1 MAKSDG
7 GMPATNRQRLWQ
19 RRASIAGSLICA
31 LLAGACSSAGGPG
44 QPGAPPVEGGNG
56 FSGSSSLFDAFSGS
70 SAKGAQTVAG
80 AQPDVNCPPV
90 EVRQGASTLTIGSN
104 GNQSAMAVKY
114 QGEFTRE
121 ARDCAV
127 VSGNMVMRIGVQGR
141 VILGPAGVPGQ
152 VEVPLRIAVVQ
163 ETPGGSRPI
172 TTKFIRMVVTVASNN
187 SNPDFTHVEEGVTF
201 PVPTPTS
208 SLDDYIAY
216 VGFDPY
222 TGQAQD
228 KQKEKPAP
236 RAHSRARPK
245 PSASAN

>member
-1 MAKSDG
+1 
-7 GMPATNRQRLWQ
+7 MPGTNRKRLWQ
-19 RRASIAGSLICA
+19 KRASIAGSLICA
-31 LLAGACSSAGGPG
+31 LLAGACSSAGGPS
-44 QPGAPPVEGGNG
+44 APSAPQIEGGNG

-127 VSGNMVMRIGVQGR
+127 VNGNMVMRIGVQGR
-141 VILGPAGVPGQ
+141 VILGPTGVPGQ

-163 ETPGGSRPI
+163 ETPGGARPI
-172 TTKFIRMVVTVASNN
+172 TTKFIRISVAVAGNN

-222 TGQAQD
+222 TAQAQD
-228 KQKEKPAP
+228 KPKEKPAP
-236 RAHSRARPK
+236 RAHGRARPK
-245 PSASAN
+245 PSASVN

>member
-1 MAKSDG
+1 
-7 GMPATNRQRLWQ
+7 MPGTSRQRLWH
-19 RRASIAGSLICA
+19 RRASIAGSLTFA
-31 LLAGACSSAGGPG
+31 LIAGACSSNGSGG
-44 QPGAPPVEGGNG
+44 PGAPPVGGG
-56 FSGSSSLFDAFSGS
+56 GTSSLFNVFAGS

-80 AQPDVNCPPV
+80 AQPDVSCPPV

-127 VSGNMVMRIGVQGR
+127 VSGNIVMRIGVQGR
-141 VILGPAGVPGQ
+141 VILGPAGGPGQ

-163 ETPGGSRPI
+163 ETPGGARPI
-172 TTKFIRMVVTVASNN
+172 TTKFIRIPVTVTSND
-187 SNPDFTHVEEGVTF
+187 SNPVFTHVEEGMTF

-216 VGFDPY
+216 VGFDPF
-222 TGQAQD
+222 TAQAQD

-236 RAHSRARPK
+236 RAHRRPK
-245 PSASAN
+245 PAPSANAN

>member
-1 MAKSDG
+1 
-7 GMPATNRQRLWQ
+7 MPGTNCQRLWR
-19 RRASIAGSLICA
+19 RRALIAGSLSFA
-31 LLAGACSSAGGPG
+31 LFAGACSSSGGGPG
-44 QPGAPPVEGGNG
+44 APGAAPAGGNG
-56 FSGSSSLFDAFSGS
+56 FSGSASLFDVFTGS

-80 AQPDVNCPPV
+80 GQPDVNCPPV

-104 GNQSAMAVKY
+104 GNQSTMAVKY

-127 VSGNMVMRIGVQGR
+127 VNGNMVMRIGVQGR

-163 ETPGGSRPI
+163 ETPGGARPI
-172 TTKFIRMVVTVASNN
+172 TTKFIRIAVTVASNN
-187 SNPDFTHVEEGVTF
+187 GNPDFTHVEEGVTF

-208 SLDDYIAY
+208 LLDDYIVY
-216 VGFDPY
+216 VGFDPF
-222 TGQAQD
+222 TAQAQD

-236 RAHSRARPK
+236 RARSRPK
-245 PSASAN
+245 PAPSASAN